1 MVGKTKKLVIVG
13 AGEFGEIAYEYFS
26 YDSEYEVV
34 AFAVEKKYK
43 NTNTLLGLPVVD
55 FEDMEKIYSPLEYEV
70 FVAVTYV
77 QLNRARKRLYK
88 ACKQKGY
95 HCASYISSH
104 AFVWH
109 NVTVGEN
116 TFIFEDNTI
125 QYHVSIGNNV
135 ILWSGNHIGHRTV
148 IEDHCWLTSH
158 DVISG
163 FCRIGQGCFIG
174 VNATLGDNV
183 VLAKDTVLGAGAVT
197 VKSLGQIGQVYIG
210 SPAKPLGKTAYE
222 QFNVDEEE
230 QNQ

>member
-1 MVGKTKKLVIVG
+1 MEKTKKLIIVG

-26 YDSEYEVV
+26 FDSLYEVI
-34 AFAVEKKYK
+34 AFAVESQYKKED
-43 NTNTLLGLPVVD
+43 TLFGLPIVD
-55 FEDMEKIYSPLEYEV
+55 FETMEKTYSPTEYET

-77 QLNRARKRLYK
+77 ELNRARRRLFR

-109 NVTVGEN
+109 NVSIGEN

-135 ILWSGNHIGHRTV
+135 VLWSGNHIGHRTV
-148 IEDHCWLTSH
+148 IEDDCWLTSH

-163 FCRIGQGCFIG
+163 FCRIGKGCFIG
-174 VNATLGDNV
+174 VNATLGDNAT
-183 VLAKDTVLGAGAVT
+183 LAKDTVLGAGALT
-197 VKSLGQIGQVYIG
+197 VKSLEAEGQVYIG
-210 SPAKPLGKTAYE
+210 SPAKMLGRSSYE
-222 QFNVDEEE
+222 QFNVSENERD
-230 QNQ
+230 